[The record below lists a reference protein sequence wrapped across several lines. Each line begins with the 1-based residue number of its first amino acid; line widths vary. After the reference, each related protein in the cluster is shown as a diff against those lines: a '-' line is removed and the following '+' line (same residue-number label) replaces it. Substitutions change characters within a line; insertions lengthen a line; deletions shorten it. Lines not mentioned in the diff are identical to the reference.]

1 MKRTSPVEAVA
12 MNLPWP
18 RTVSGLLATLVVI
31 IFLLGLF
38 GAIVVTGKMITAS
51 ILALAFAILL
61 LNVPVP

>member
-1 MKRTSPVEAVA
+1 